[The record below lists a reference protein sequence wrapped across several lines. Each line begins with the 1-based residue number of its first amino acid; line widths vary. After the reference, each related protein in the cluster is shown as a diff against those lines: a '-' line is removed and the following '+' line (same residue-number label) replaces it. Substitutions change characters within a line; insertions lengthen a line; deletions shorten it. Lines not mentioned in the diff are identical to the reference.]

1 VLETSFI
8 LETAGTVLSL
18 AYVILLMLNKVWAW
32 PCGILG
38 SAIMGYTFVTAEH
51 PLYMETVS
59 YTVYTL
65 MGVYGLWYWMQSHK
79 TGKDVVQ
86 EQGRPIVEWSLLS
99 HAGILLGGSLLALAI
114 GTALKST
121 DEARP
126 MFDSFT
132 TVFALIGTWMQARK
146 ILSNWLYWLVIN
158 MASIY
163 LYWDTGFNQYSLLT
177 MVFTVL
183 SVTGYLQWR
192 KLYAAQPV

>member
-1 VLETSFI
+1 MPETSFI

-38 SAIMGYTFVTAEH
+38 SAIMGYTFVTAEN
-51 PLYMETVS
+51 PLYMESVS

-65 MGVYGLWYWMQSHK
+65 MGVYGLWYWMQSQKSAHAATEESSK
-79 TGKDVVQ
+79 
-86 EQGRPIVEWSLLS
+86 PIVEWKWST
-99 HAGILLGGSLLALAI
+99 HAAVLLGGALLALGI
-114 GTALKST
+114 GTALKET
-121 DEARP
+121 NEARP
-126 MFDSFT
+126 LFDSFT

-146 ILSNWLYWLVIN
+146 VLSNWLYWFVIN
-158 MASIY
+158 LASIY
-163 LYWDTGFNQYSLLT
+163 LYWDTGFNQYSVLT

-192 KLYAAQPV
+192 KLYAAQPI